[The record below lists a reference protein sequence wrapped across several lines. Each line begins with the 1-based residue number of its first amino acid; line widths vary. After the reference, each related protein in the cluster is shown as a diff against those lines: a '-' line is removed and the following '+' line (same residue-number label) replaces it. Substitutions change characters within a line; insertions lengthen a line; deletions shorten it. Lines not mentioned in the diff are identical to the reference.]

1 MKKYIAFILILA
13 STISCKKVLDVEQK
27 MDVPNAEAIKSV
39 KDLEAVLSGAYDG
52 LQSSNVL
59 GGNMVVFADLLAD
72 DAKVDETM
80 LSNFGTREIYE
91 RASTVQIGLLRDM
104 WRDAYAT
111 INRANNV
118 IYVVDNNLLS
128 GADFD
133 LKKDQLKGEALFIR
147 AVVHFEIMRFWA
159 LPYDV
164 ALQGGNSQPGIPY
177 RTAPTFSGFVDLSM
191 ARNTVDDVYSK
202 VIEDLKQAELL
213 LTKTGVSKSIDRAS
227 ASAATGYLARV
238 YFFKGD
244 YSNASSYSYKVI
256 HSSIY
261 SLNDSSNADGGKYLS
276 VVFQT
281 QGNSASREVIFQLV
295 NIQADQSNSIAGNY
309 SPSVGSP
316 LIMPS
321 MDFKQLFNN
330 RNDRRRG
337 KYIGADWW
345 GNPTG
350 VNKYVS
356 SNPASNICILRL
368 AEMHLIKVE
377 SDALANRIDSTTWD
391 SYNRLKKRSI
401 KGYVPESITNTQL
414 LDSIRVE
421 HRREMC
427 FEGDRYHNL
436 KRLKLPLRAGIP
448 WNDHSVLFKIPQEE
462 MSGNPLMEQNP

>member
-1 MKKYIAFILILA
+1 MA
-13 STISCKKVLDVEQK
+13 SCKKTLEVEQK
-27 MDVPNAEAIKSV
+27 MDVPNADAIKSV
-39 KDLEAVLSGAYDG
+39 KDLETVLIGAYDG

-91 RASTVQIGLLRDM
+91 RASTVQISLLRNM
-104 WRDAYAT
+104 WCDAYAT

-118 IYVVDNNLLS
+118 IYVVDNNLVS

-133 LKKDQLKGEALFIR
+133 KKKDQLKGEALFIR
-147 AVVHFEIMRFWA
+147 AIVHFEIMRFWA

-164 ALQGGNSQPGIPY
+164 ELQGANSQLGVPY
-177 RTAPTFSGFVDLSM
+177 RTTPTFSGFVDLSM
-191 ARNTVDDVYSK
+191 ARNSVEDVYSK
-202 VIEDLKQAELL
+202 VAEDLKQAALL
-213 LTKTGVSKSIDRAS
+213 LAKAGIRKSTDRAS
-227 ASAATGYLARV
+227 EMAADAYLARI

-244 YSNASSYSYKVI
+244 YNNATAYATKVI
-256 HSSIY
+256 SSNLFM
-261 SLNDSSNADGGKYLS
+261 LNDSSNADANKYLN

-281 QGNSASREVIFQLV
+281 QGSVTSREVIFQLV

-309 SPSVGSP
+309 SPSVGIP

-321 MDFKQLFNN
+321 SDFKKLYTNK
-330 RNDRRRG
+330 DRRRG
-337 KYIGADWW
+337 KYIGADYW
-345 GNPTG
+345 GNPMG
-350 VNKYVS
+350 VNKYIS
-356 SNPASNICILRL
+356 SNPASNICVLRL

-377 SDALANRIDSTTWD
+377 SDALLNRISSATWD

-401 KGYVPESITNTQL
+401 KSYISESIANTQL

-436 KRLKLPLRAGIP
+436 KRLKLPLRTGVP
-448 WNDHSVLFKIPQEE
+448 WNDNSVLFKIPQEE
-462 MSGNPLMEQNP
+462 MSGNPLMVQNP